1 MSWGQPQPAQP
12 PQMTVEQRN
21 ALIRNWLDAK
31 KALETAKDAEM
42 NLREEVTKVLFPTP
56 KKGTQRFSLGE
67 GYNVKLVYK
76 LNPKLGD
83 AEKLNASGDKIPV
96 NDQIEATLIE
106 IEKVGNEGV
115 LLADRLIKTKYE
127 LSMSEYQK
135 LDESNPSHKKIK
147 AEIDK
152 ILTLTPAAPSLEF
165 EEPKPK

>member
-1 MSWGQPQPAQP
+1 MSWGQPQTAKP
-12 PQMTVEQRN
+12 PQMTEAQRN
-21 ALIRNWLDAK
+21 QLIKDWLAAK
-31 KALETAKDAEM
+31 ASFEAARTREM
-42 NLREEVTKVLFPTP
+42 ELRQQVTNVLFPTP

-83 AEKLNASGDKIPV
+83 AEKLNTAGEKIPV
-96 NDQIEATLIE
+96 NDQVEAALIE

-115 LLADRLIKTKYE
+115 FLADRLIKTKYE
-127 LSMSEYQK
+127 LSMSEYQA